1 MSLSCPQNHLC
12 SVTLLGN
19 LVNTPTIRY
28 QANPVVAVAEF
39 TLATHSQW
47 FDKTSKQ
54 KKEWTSYHTIKMIGD
69 VVERTLL
76 HAQKGD
82 ITLIQGY
89 LVDSKKSSR
98 EIIHATYAQPY
109 AKGYARSINQI
120 HCTGQLS
127 SAIKLVTTEQEK
139 ILAEFTLTIDSYCF
153 TPLHHELKRHT
164 ITRNIHV
171 WGSQAKYIAEHAKLG
186 DQFIIEGKLNY
197 AHHERQSQ
205 YLDAQQAILLKQ

>member
-1 MSLSCPQNHLC
+1 MSLTCPQNHLC

-39 TLATHSQW
+39 TLATHKQW
-47 FDKTSKQ
+47 FDKTSKK

-76 HAQKGD
+76 HTQKGD

-89 LVDSKKSSR
+89 LVDSKKSAR

-127 SAIKLVTTEQEK
+127 SDIKLVTTEQEK
-139 ILAEFTLTIDSYCF
+139 HLAEFTLTIDSYCF

-164 ITRNIHV
+164 ITRTIHV
-171 WGSQAKYIAEHAKLG
+171 WGKQAQYIAEHAELG
-186 DQFIIEGKLNY
+186 DQFIITGQLNY
-197 AHHERQSQ
+197 SQHEGQSQ
-205 YLDAQQAILLKQ
+205 FIDAQQAILLKQ